1 LSKNQSKPINQLVT
15 ALTRQ
20 TA

>member
-1 LSKNQSKPINQLVT
+1 VT

-20 TA
+20 TVTELISTDRTQP

>member
-1 LSKNQSKPINQLVT
+1 VT